1 MCALVALVENKLL
14 GEELRRALMRPN
26 TPPLFYPLHS
36 WIISVCEDRWEKEE
50 RALLHLS
57 I

>member
-14 GEELRRALMRPN
+14 GAELRRALMRPN